1 MSKLK
6 DENEIV
12 DALKKKFGDKLLQA
26 EVQQE
31 RRITA
36 KVADPDQ
43 LEVFS
48 YAMEKWNAWHLIAI
62 SSIDKPDGVIA
73 AVYHFDIRPPFE
85 GVTAITLNL
94 EVDCADRKD
103 AKLTSACSVIPGAE
117 FFEREAHD
125 LMGIVFVDN
134 PNLERLILPDD
145 FPDGVYPLRK
155 DFLLEIQKEEL
166 AKKAKKT

>member
-12 DALKKKFGDKLLQA
+12 AVLQKQFGDKLLEI

-43 LEVFS
+43 LEVFTF
-48 YAMEKWNAWHLIAI
+48 AKEKWNAWHLIAI
-62 SSIDKPDGVIA
+62 SSIDKPDGKLG

-85 GVTAITLNL
+85 GTVAITLN
-94 EVDCADRKD
+94 
-103 AKLTSACSVIPGAE
+103 I
-117 FFEREAHD
+117 
-125 LMGIVFVDN
+125 
-134 PNLERLILPDD
+134 
-145 FPDGVYPLRK
+145 
-155 DFLLEIQKEEL
+155 
-166 AKKAKKT
+166 